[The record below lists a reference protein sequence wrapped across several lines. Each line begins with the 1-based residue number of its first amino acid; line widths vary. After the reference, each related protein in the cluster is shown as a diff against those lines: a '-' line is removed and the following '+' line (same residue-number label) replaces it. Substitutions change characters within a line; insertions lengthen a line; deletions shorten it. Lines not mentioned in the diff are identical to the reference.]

1 MEHITKSTI
10 LHRLLGYQ
18 TAGYAFL
25 LFLIT
30 GDEVFDF
37 PYLLFGQLATPVN
50 WPEVVIEAAYIL
62 VLAALTLSSSWYFV
76 RRVRFFEGL
85 IPICSFCRKIRD
97 GGEWISLES
106 YVSNHSEAMLSHGL
120 CPECR
125 KQHYPNLPHRT
136 G

>member
-1 MEHITKSTI
+1 MKLITKNI
-10 LHRLLGYQ
+10 LLHRLLGYEI
-18 TAGYAFL
+18 AGYAFL

-37 PYLLFGQLATPVN
+37 PYLIFGQLATPVN
-50 WPEVVIEAAYIL
+50 WPEVVIEAAYII

-76 RRVRFFEGL
+76 RRIRFFEGL
-85 IPICSFCRKIRD
+85 IPICSFCKKIRD
-97 GGEWISLES
+97 EGRWISLEA

-125 KQHYPNLPHRT
+125 EKHYPNIPHRSA
-136 G
+136 